1 MFYGALNVKML
12 GKLLKVNYPKLTV
25 MRGVEHTVSLLS
37 NYVYKT
43 PIVHQIIYCH
53 NMLYNI
59 FGSGIYHK
67 PHFIL
72 K

>member
-25 MRGVEHTVSLLS
+25 MRGVEQTVSILL

-43 PIVHQIIYCH
+43 PIVHQINYLPQYAI
-53 NMLYNI
+53 
-59 FGSGIYHK
+59 
-67 PHFIL
+67 
-72 K
+72 